1 MVNFKWNYQGDC
13 NLKIFSKSNPV
24 LVILTLVGLLALSPS
39 LANQASATHLSDEF
53 TWQLVVLSSTP
64 ACSNYHYQILNKYDV
79 ITEKYFELYQFENS
93 KYDPLCFPITDY
105 LDFYSSPE
113 DLDMLI
119 IVLDS
124 NLGQE
129 ELHKRKMGGLYTH
142 SGTDK
147 FSNHAII
154 MCDCPNFY
162 YSDPVWILSH
172 ELSHFI
178 LYYLEYDSSI
188 IEGLVHSYDEK
199 YDQCRQSYT
208 DDCVDIINKLRVDEM
223 SYSFSVMPPYE
234 HATRENP
241 QTNEKTIPSNIIELN
256 KIIAEWW
263 IDGKINEAD
272 YSNVLGFLKSEE
284 DFENKDNAKV
294 LFKDDPLDKNIV
306 TWYDVLDPT
315 PVLDTEELLA
325 KIPNFLKS
333 DAERIFKDVDISGLP
348 DWFKDIAQW
357 WIEGEITDK
366 EFITN
371 VEYLQKSG
379 VIRPH

>member
-1 MVNFKWNYQGDC
+1 
-13 NLKIFSKSNPV
+13 
-24 LVILTLVGLLALSPS
+24 
-39 LANQASATHLSDEF
+39 
-53 TWQLVVLSSTP
+53 
-64 ACSNYHYQILNKYDV
+64 
-79 ITEKYFELYQFENS
+79 
-93 KYDPLCFPITDY
+93 
-105 LDFYSSPE
+105 
-113 DLDMLI
+113 
-119 IVLDS
+119 
-124 NLGQE
+124 
-129 ELHKRKMGGLYTH
+129 
-142 SGTDK
+142 
-147 FSNHAII
+147 

-256 KIIAEWW
+256 KIIAKWW

-284 DFENKDNAKV
+284 SFENKDNAKV

-306 TWYDVLDPT
+306 MWYDILEPK

-333 DAERIFKDVDISGLP
+333 DAERVFRDVDVSGLP
-348 DWFKDIAQW
+348 DWFKENTQW
-357 WIEGEITDK
+357 WIEGKITDK

-371 VEYLQKSG
+371 VEYLEKLG
-379 VIRPH
+379 VIRPR